1 MTFSRQQCRA
11 ARALLGWTQEQLE
24 EATVSGGAKV
34 AKKTIADFEAG
45 NRTPYERTLADIRR
59 ALETAGIVFLAENGE
74 GAGVRI
80 RKDRA
85 GAHAGEN

>member
-1 MTFSRQQCRA
+1 MTFSREQCRA

-24 EATVSGGAKV
+24 EATASAGAKV

-59 ALETAGIVFLAENGE
+59 ALESAGILFLAENGE
-74 GAGVRI
+74 GPGVRL
-80 RKDRA
+80 RKDSA
-85 GAHAGEN
+85 GKIRS